1 MICSNQT
8 FLEKKLEHLKN
19 AFHKKNG
26 YPLWMINQVI
36 EIVRETVNTET
47 KLSSE
52 EPRNWK
58 LSIKFNLL
66 LMEKLIYFSNLF
78 KYDVYFKI
86 EFA

>member
-1 MICSNQT
+1 M
-8 FLEKKLEHLKN
+8 
-19 AFHKKNG
+19 
-26 YPLWMINQVI
+26 
-36 EIVRETVNTET
+36 EIVRETINTET

-58 LSIKFNLL
+58 LSIRFNLL
-66 LMEKLIYFSNLF
+66 LIEKLIYFSNLF